1 MILIHIYL
9 DMSLPAIIDTT
20 LLFQHGALEVKTEI
34 FICLEYIKVWFLK
47 C

>member
-1 MILIHIYL
+1 MYL

-20 LLFQHGALEVKTEI
+20 LLFQHGVLEVKTEI
-34 FICLEYIKVWFLK
+34 FIYLESIEIWFLR